1 MRWYRDS
8 IHLSFIFKKKK
19 KKYRATSRVD
29 SWYPRKEEEGKK
41 KRGKGPKYDHAAS
54 VSYCI
59 YVIIR
64 QLERF
69 EVLEQGL
76 SLSPSPFSL
85 LPASL
90 SLSLDLSVFRY
101 FRRTFHPVTCRM
113 VSGSEVGQTGIQE
126 NPNLKATQKE

>member
-1 MRWYRDS
+1 MRLRWDNITTR
-8 IHLSFIFKKKK
+8 FIALLFLKKF
-19 KKYRATSRVD
+19 RATSRVD
-29 SWYPRKEEEGKK
+29 SWYYRKEEG
-41 KRGKGPKYDHAAS
+41 GGGQGLKYDHAAS

-76 SLSPSPFSL
+76 SLSPSPL
-85 LPASL
+85 LSTSL